1 MTKKIITGVKPTGSS
16 MHLGN
21 LMGAVL
27 PFRKHAE
34 STDAAIF
41 IADLH
46 ALTSVKDGAKMREQ
60 SFELAVEYFAIFGI
74 DTRIRIFRQSDIHD
88 ITKLMWILTNVTP
101 YSLMLRAHSF
111 KDHENKLLAISTKH
125 RS

>member
-1 MTKKIITGVKPTGSS
+1 MSKKIITGVKPTGSS

-27 PFRKHAE
+27 PFQNLAE
-34 STDAAIF
+34 KNDAAIF

-46 ALTSVKDGAKMREQ
+46 AITSVKNGDTLRDQ
-60 SFELAVEYFAIFGI
+60 SFELAVEYFSIFGI
-74 DTRIRIFRQSDIHD
+74 DSDIKIFRQSDIQN
-88 ITKLMWILTNVTP
+88 ITKLMWILSNVTP

-111 KDHENKLLAISTKH
+111 KDAESKEVDINM
-125 RS
+125 